1 MDDQAQEAKAAQ
13 LVSVWSPPGS
23 PGKSTLALSMAA
35 ELAES
40 GKKVFLLDADTWA
53 PSLDLQLGLVE
64 HPAGL
69 AAACRLVLQERFD
82 LEQLERLSTTMIVGA
97 GSLTVMTGLSSESRW
112 AEVSAEKLDDLTMVA
127 TRHFDYVLLD
137 VGSPI
142 SPALVS
148 LASPVERNAVS
159 RWAVTYSDK
168 VITVCGADPVS
179 VARFLTAYSEL
190 CELSP
195 KGQVLTV
202 VNRLRTS
209 VLGSSAKQQIIET
222 LARMG
227 QIEVNGFIPDDPP
240 AADAAIKDS
249 VPIALGRRSSQ
260 ARLAIALF
268 TRTQVLGERNK
279 LDRRLGRKAIA
290 KLG

>member
-1 MDDQAQEAKAAQ
+1 MDNQPKEAKEAQ

-23 PGKSTLALSMAA
+23 PGKTTLALSVAA

-40 GKKVFLLDADTWA
+40 GKRVFLLDADTWA
-53 PSLDLQLGLVE
+53 PSLDLQLGLAE

-69 AAACRLVLQERFD
+69 AAACRLVAQERFD
-82 LEQLERLSTTMIVGA
+82 QEQLERLSTPMSVGA

-112 AEVSAEKLDDLTMVA
+112 AEVSAEKLDDLIMVA
-127 TRHFDYVLLD
+127 SNYFDFVVLD

-168 VITVCGADPVS
+168 VIAVCGADPVS

-190 CELSP
+190 TELSP
-195 KGQVLTV
+195 KGQVLTL

-209 VLGSSAKQQIIET
+209 VLGSSAKQQITQT

-227 QIEVNGFIPDDPP
+227 QIEVNGFIPDDPA

-249 VPIALGRRSSQ
+249 MPIALGRRSSQ

-268 TRTQVLGERNK
+268 TRTQVLGDRNK
-279 LDRRLGRKAIA
+279 LDRRLAKRAIA

>member
-1 MDDQAQEAKAAQ
+1 MDNQADEGKAAK
-13 LVSVWSPPGS
+13 LISVWSPPGS
-23 PGKSTLALSMAA
+23 PGKTTLALSIAA
-35 ELAES
+35 ELADS
-40 GKKVFLLDADTWA
+40 GKNVFLLDADTWA
-53 PSLDLQLGLVE
+53 PSLDLQLGLVD

-69 AAACRLVLQERFD
+69 AAACRLVAQERFD
-82 LEQLERLSTTMIVGA
+82 QDQLERLSTSMIVGA

-112 AEVSAEKLDDLTMVA
+112 SEVSAEKLDDLIMVA
-127 TRHFDYVLLD
+127 SHRFDFVVLD

-142 SPALVS
+142 SPGLVS

-159 RWAVTYSDK
+159 RWAVGYSDK
-168 VITVCGADPVS
+168 VIAVCGADPVS
-179 VARFLTAYSEL
+179 VARFLTSYTEL
-190 CELSP
+190 GELSP

-209 VLGSSAKQQIIET
+209 VLGSSAKQQITQT
-222 LARMG
+222 LSRMG
-227 QIEVNGFIPDDPP
+227 QIEVYGFIPDDPA

-249 VPIALGRRSSQ
+249 VPIALGKRSSQ

-268 TRTQVLGERNK
+268 TRTQLLGDRNP
-279 LDRRLGRKAIA
+279 LDRRLAKRAIA

>member
-1 MDDQAQEAKAAQ
+1 MDSEAQEAEAAK
-13 LVSVWSPPGS
+13 LISVWSPPGS
-23 PGKSTLALSMAA
+23 PGKSTLALSIAA

-53 PSLDLQLGLVE
+53 PSLDLQLGLAE

-69 AAACRLVLQERFD
+69 AAACRLVAQERFD
-82 LEQLERLSTTMIVGA
+82 QEQLERLSTVMTVGA
-97 GSLTVMTGLSSESRW
+97 GALTVMTGLSSESRW
-112 AEVSAEKLDDLTMVA
+112 AEVSAEKLDDLIMIA
-127 TRHFDYVLLD
+127 SRHFDFVVLDL
-137 VGSPI
+137 GSPI
-142 SPALVS
+142 GPALGS
-148 LASPVERNAVS
+148 LSSPVERNAVS

-168 VITVCGADPVS
+168 VIAVCGADPVS
-179 VARFLTAYSEL
+179 IARFLTSYSEL
-190 CELSP
+190 SELSP

-209 VLGSSAKQQIIET
+209 VLGSSAKQQIIQT

-227 QIEVNGFIPDDPP
+227 QIEVTGFIPDDPA

-279 LDRRLGRKAIA
+279 LDSRLAKRALA
-290 KLG
+290 KLS

>member
-1 MDDQAQEAKAAQ
+1 MESTDAT
-13 LVSVWSPPGS
+13 LVTVWSPSGA
-23 PGKSTLALSMAA
+23 PGKSTIALSVAA

-53 PSLDLQLGLVE
+53 PSLDLQLGLAD

-69 AAACRLVLQERFD
+69 AAACRLVSQERFD
-82 LEQLERLSTTMIVGA
+82 LEQLERLSTTLTIGA
-97 GSLTVMTGLSSESRW
+97 GTLTVMTGLSSESRW
-112 AEVSAEKLDDLTMVA
+112 TEVSSEKLDDLTMVA
-127 TRHFDYVLLD
+127 SKHFDFVVLD
-137 VGSPI
+137 VASPI
-142 SPALVS
+142 SPGLVS
-148 LASPVERNAVS
+148 LTSPVERNAVS
-159 RWAVTYSDK
+159 RWAVTYCDK
-168 VITVCGADPVS
+168 LIAVCGADPISVS
-179 VARFLTAYSEL
+179 RFLSASTALSEL
-190 CELSP
+190 NP
-195 KGQVLTV
+195 RGQVLTL

-209 VLGSSAKQQIIET
+209 VLGSSAKQQITQT

-227 QIEVNGFIPDDPP
+227 QVDVNGFIPDDPA

-268 TRTQVLGERNK
+268 TRTQVLGERTK
-279 LDRRLGRKAIA
+279 LDGRLTKRAIA

>member
-1 MDDQAQEAKAAQ
+1 MDNQPKGAKEAQ

-23 PGKSTLALSMAA
+23 PGKTTLALSVAA

-40 GKKVFLLDADTWA
+40 GKRVFLLDADTWA
-53 PSLDLQLGLVE
+53 PSLDLQLGLAE

-69 AAACRLVLQERFD
+69 AAACRLIAQERFD
-82 LEQLERLSTTMIVGA
+82 QEQLERLSTPMSVGA
-97 GSLTVMTGLSSESRW
+97 GCLTVMTGLSSESRW
-112 AEVSAEKLDDLTMVA
+112 AEVSAEKIDDLIMVA
-127 TRHFDYVLLD
+127 CHNFDFVVLD
-137 VGSPI
+137 IGSPI

-168 VITVCGADPVS
+168 VIAICGADPVS
-179 VARFLTAYSEL
+179 VARFLTSYSEL
-190 CELSP
+190 TELSP
-195 KGQVLTV
+195 KGQVLTL

-209 VLGSSAKQQIIET
+209 VLGSSAKQQITQT

-227 QIEVNGFIPDDPP
+227 QIEVNGFIPDDPA

-249 VPIALGRRSSQ
+249 VPIALGMRSSQ

-268 TRTQVLGERNK
+268 TRTQVLGDRNK
-279 LDRRLGRKAIA
+279 LDRRLAKRAIA